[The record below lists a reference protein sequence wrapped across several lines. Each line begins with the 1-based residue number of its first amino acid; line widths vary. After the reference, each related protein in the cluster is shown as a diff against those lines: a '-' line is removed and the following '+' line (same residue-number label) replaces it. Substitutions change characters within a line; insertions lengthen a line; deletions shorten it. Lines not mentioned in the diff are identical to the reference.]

1 MLLKMNWLKSRKK
14 EAVINPEL
22 QKSNKSY
29 HRRNE
34 TMDIARAKAEL
45 SILEE
50 KYERYIKKIEQ
61 YQQRA
66 SEIKSAIESK
76 KAKLK

>member
-1 MLLKMNWLKSRKK
+1 
-14 EAVINPEL
+14 
-22 QKSNKSY
+22 
-29 HRRNE
+29 
-34 TMDIARAKAEL
+34 MDIARAKAEL